1 VRARSGPGRGRCA
14 ATVVAALLVTA
25 VLAACD
31 SSGSSVPTTTGPSSS
46 AATSSGPSSSG
57 PSSSGPSS
65 SGPTSSAP
73 PRLPPET
80 LTFGVIGSP
89 GEVDQYRTMAETYVS
104 AARKVTVKVESW
116 PNDAAMLEAF
126 RQGTPVPDVFI
137 ATRRHLSYLTQHQL
151 VQPVDQLLDD
161 RGFDFGD
168 EFPRSSL
175 TAFGSD
181 NRLECL
187 PYGVQPAVVF
197 YNTKLVK
204 LGRLKSPPVPGQG
217 WSLDQF
223 AEAARWAT
231 EHHPGVVGGY
241 LDPTLT
247 GVAPFV
253 YSGGGSLFDDNDQPT
268 SLAFSDD
275 KNVETLT
282 KTVRAVQAAG
292 ATLTPRQLERHTP
305 LEWFAKGRLAM
316 LEGSRRMVPDMR
328 AVDGLRFDVMPMPS
342 VGASATVGNLTG
354 LCLSQRAHDAATAA
368 DFLAYAS
375 SPGALALVS
384 YGGYLQPADQTVAL
398 SDAFQQPSQQPR
410 HASVFTFSV
419 KSMVYPPAV
428 AQWDEL
434 ELAVDPLVDALL
446 DGRPSAVPR
455 QARRID
461 RASYRILGPR
471 LGPSAGP
478 SQSGG

>member
-1 VRARSGPGRGRCA
+1 VLA
-14 ATVVAALLVTA
+14 AAALLATG

-31 SSGSSVPTTTGPSSS
+31 SSGPSGSSGSS
-46 AATSSGPSSSG
+46 AQTSAGSSTSA
-57 PSSSGPSS
+57 
-65 SGPTSSAP
+65 PTSSAP
-73 PRLPPET
+73 TTSAPPQLPPET

-89 GEVDQYRTMAETYVS
+89 GEIDQYQTMAETY
-104 AARKVTVKVESW
+104 APLARKVTVKVESW

-187 PYGVQPAVVF
+187 PYGVQPSVIF
-197 YNTKLVK
+197 FNTRLVK
-204 LGRLKSPPVPGQG
+204 LGRIKNPPTPGQG

-223 AEAARWAT
+223 AAAARWAT
-231 EHHPGVVGGY
+231 DHHPGVAGSY
-241 LDPTLT
+241 LEPTLN
-247 GVAPFV
+247 GLAPFV
-253 YSGGGSLFDDNDQPT
+253 YSGGGSLFDDNNQPT
-268 SLAFSDD
+268 SLALSDPTNLD
-275 KNVETLT
+275 TLT
-282 KTVRAVQAAG
+282 RTVRAVGAAG
-292 ATLTPRQLERHTP
+292 ATLTRRQLQKRTP
-305 LEWFAKGRLAM
+305 LEWFTRGKLAL
-316 LEGSRRMVPDMR
+316 LEGSRRMVPDLR
-328 AVDGLRFDVMPMPS
+328 AVDGLRFDVMPMPT
-342 VGASATVGNLTG
+342 VGTSATVGNLTG
-354 LCLSQRAHDAATAA
+354 LCLSQHAHDAATAA
-368 DFLAYAS
+368 DFLVYAS

-384 YGGYLQPADQTVAL
+384 FGGYLQPADQTVAL
-398 SDAFQQPSQQPR
+398 SDAFQQPGQQPR

-428 AQWDEL
+428 GQWDDL
-434 ELAVDPLVDALL
+434 ELAVDPLVGALL

-455 QARRID
+455 LSRRID
-461 RASYRILGPR
+461 RTSYRILGPR
-471 LGPSAGP
+471 LGPSASP